1 MFFKPCNQRNANAVK
16 TSEFCSCY
24 ISNLTQLDD
33 REKSVFIFE
42 QWNSILVYPVHVFL
56 FISTYLTTIS
66 ITYLTF
72 PNFSYLKKKNNS
84 YVSLRTTRRR
94 PHTTFKKHCMS
105 SKFQSV
111 NWIFHHHPVR
121 QEAMWP
127 LIVLFYSRGIVR
139 LYTVEF
145 RPLMAPL
152 SIHRMTDERILG
164 AGKMVNWHG
173 KIMNSEKDQI
183 QCNCVYHKSVRP
195 DLRLRLCINPQVWVQ

>member
-72 PNFSYLKKKNNS
+72 PNFSYLKKKIIRTFLYVPPGDDRIPRLKSTVCRLNS
-84 YVSLRTTRRR
+84 NQWTESFITILSDRR
-94 PHTTFKKHCMS
+94 PCGL
-105 SKFQSV
+105 
-111 NWIFHHHPVR
+111 W
-121 QEAMWP
+121 
-127 LIVLFYSRGIVR
+127 LFY
-139 LYTVEF
+139 F
-145 RPLMAPL
+145 
-152 SIHRMTDERILG
+152 IHEVLLGYIL
-164 AGKMVNWHG
+164 W
-173 KIMNSEKDQI
+173 NSG
-183 QCNCVYHKSVRP
+183 
-195 DLRLRLCINPQVWVQ
+195 L